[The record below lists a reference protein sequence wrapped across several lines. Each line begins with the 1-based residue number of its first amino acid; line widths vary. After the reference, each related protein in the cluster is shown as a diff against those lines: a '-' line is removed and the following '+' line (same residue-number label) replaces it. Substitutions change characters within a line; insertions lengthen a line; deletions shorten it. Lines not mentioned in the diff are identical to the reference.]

1 MEKRRPSTSGAR
13 VGDQKR
19 REAIPSTA
27 RPAPHS
33 HPLPTLHLFTLARP
47 HHSVNGWMAVQVGKA
62 RKRIGLA
69 YPALYAPPGGDG
81 DRFNCIQRGHQNTL
95 EKLPL
100 VLAMTVL
107 SVFSYPIVGGVGA
120 IVFVIGRCLYA
131 WGYARAPAKRQ
142 YGSITYAGM
151 FLLVG
156 VNMAF
161 AVQLFRG
168 VGPY

>member
-1 MEKRRPSTSGAR
+1 MRPTQARRKYDVP
-13 VGDQKR
+13 
-19 REAIPSTA
+19 
-27 RPAPHS
+27 
-33 HPLPTLHLFTLARP
+33 
-47 HHSVNGWMAVQVGKA
+47 
-62 RKRIGLA
+62 
-69 YPALYAPPGGDG
+69 YPNLYAVPGVDLHFTPPTEDAKLLSNGDSEKAAAAANGSGGAG
-81 DRFNCIQRGHQNTL
+81 AISAQAAFEFNCIQRGHQNTL